1 MFLFIPLKKSTIL
14 FFILIMSCHTLE
26 WHVCCP
32 YCCNMNFLEGS
43 FRKLLWLVF
52 HILLFPWWFVW
63 PHQRLVTNAYLLS
76 WEVTFSLFRPAM
88 CWPFVIWNLVC
99 LTKREKHSSIQF
111 MEVLGEGFVFLLCDW
126 LCTWDF
132 ILVHYFFSFYLWRIL
147 KRNIYHPFPLYLW
160 TASKNF
166 ETFIFLDD
174 FCLFPFDKL

>member
-1 MFLFIPLKKSTIL
+1 MP
-14 FFILIMSCHTLE
+14 CHPWG

-32 YCCNMNFLEGS
+32 YCCNMANFLEGS
-43 FRKLLWLVF
+43 FLKLLWLVF

-76 WEVTFSLFRPAM
+76 WEVTFSLFKPAM

-99 LTKREKHSSIQF
+99 LTKREKHSSRRSV
-111 MEVLGEGFVFLLCDW
+111 EGLGEGFVFLFCNL

-132 ILVHYFFSFYLWRIL
+132 ILIHYFFSFYLRRIL
-147 KRNIYHPFPLYLW
+147 KINIYRPSPLYLW

-166 ETFIFLDD
+166 EILIFLAD
-174 FCLFPFDKL
+174 FCPFPFGKLQVLFLSIK